1 MDFSREDGMPTS
13 TSDLLQRLA
22 AEVQSYQ
29 RIWNKQLSEYKL
41 GHKKKLAWI
50 QIARTLGIEGEIYI

>member
-1 MDFSREDGMPTS
+1 MDFSREDGMPATIPS
-13 TSDLLQRLA
+13 TSDLLQRLV

-29 RIWNKQLSEYKL
+29 CILNKQSSEYES

-50 QIARTLGIEGEIYI
+50 QIART